1 MCFSPEVQIALLL
14 CMADR
19 SNKNKVSIEPSIIDY
34 QLLAIQGVQEISFLS
49 FRDIIIGRFNFQIE

>member
-1 MCFSPEVQIALLL
+1 MQIALLL